1 MPEVWGLSAEE
12 AQRVLMDLGLTF
24 EVRQM
29 TSTSV
34 PVGGIISVA
43 PRPGSPLEAD
53 TRIILALSTGPPTVA
68 PGSDRN
74 VGPNDGQ

>member
-1 MPEVWGLSAEE
+1 MPQVWDLSAEE
-12 AQRVLMDLGLTF
+12 AQRVLTHLGLTF

-43 PRPGSPLEAD
+43 PRPGTPLEAD
-53 TRIILALSTGPPTVA
+53 TRIILAVSSGPPEVA
-68 PGSDRN
+68 PQSA
-74 VGPNDGQ
+74 

>member
-1 MPEVWGLSAEE
+1 MPQVWDLSAEE
-12 AQRVLMDLGLTF
+12 AQRVLVDLGLTF

-34 PVGGIISVA
+34 PEGGLVSVE
-43 PRPGSPLEAD
+43 PRPGTLLEAD
-53 TRIILALSTGPPTVA
+53 TRIILAVSTGPPTVA
-68 PGSDRN
+68 PWSDRN